1 MASDTI
7 PVMVVEDN
15 VDPKEETESKS
26 STTEA
31 HPNLLSPPTTT
42 GLPKLT
48 TAATKTPKKRK
59 MASVL
64 EAVLGSTRIPNPT
77 ST

>member
-1 MASDTI
+1 
-7 PVMVVEDN
+7 
-15 VDPKEETESKS
+15 
-26 STTEA
+26 
-31 HPNLLSPPTTT
+31 
-42 GLPKLT
+42 LPKLT

-64 EAVLGSTRIPNPT
+64 EAVLGSTRIPTPT